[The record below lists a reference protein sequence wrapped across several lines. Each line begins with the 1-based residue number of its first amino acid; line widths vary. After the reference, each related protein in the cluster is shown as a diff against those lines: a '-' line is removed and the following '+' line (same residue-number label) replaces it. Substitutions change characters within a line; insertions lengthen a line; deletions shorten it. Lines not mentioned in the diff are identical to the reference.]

1 MNLYEKRG
9 VADSTIKR
17 EEERIEEEK
26 AVMEEIQN
34 SNEQEIEVTKSP
46 M

>member
-1 MNLYEKRG
+1 